1 MNKKDPINSRS
12 INACAHPAANVTTDA
27 QRQKG
32 APLHDEANRQN
43 QDTQKQHASQ
53 YRSDNKPSKAQWRSV
68 FISDVHLG
76 TKNCKA
82 SALNQFLKHHPTQNL
97 YMVGDILDGW
107 KMRDGVYWKPA
118 FSRVVKRIFK
128 LSKMGVKITY
138 ITGNHDEFLRKYAN
152 NRFDNINLVNKA
164 THITANNRRLL
175 IIHGDQFEG
184 VARASGLLRFIGDHG
199 YELLMFLNRQFN
211 RLRAQFDLGYWS
223 FSGFLKTH
231 LQRAQ
236 RYIND
241 YEHAVA
247 YGAQKQGYD
256 GVVCGHIHQACA
268 RTIDGVAYYNTG
280 DWVESCTA
288 IVEDFEGNLSLVQ
301 WLDDPRYKAFKKVK
315 KQRKNSRH
323 LIHQAPKHPLPI
335 PTSTEQ
341 E

>member
-1 MNKKDPINSRS
+1 MNKNDRIDQQSYAHLAQASVNTTADTERLKHIQPNSE
-12 INACAHPAANVTTDA
+12 
-27 QRQKG
+27 QKRQKHR
-32 APLHDEANRQN
+32 LKNTHL
-43 QDTQKQHASQ
+43 
-53 YRSDNKPSKAQWRSV
+53 KAQWRSV

-76 TKNCKA
+76 TKDCKA
-82 SALNQFLKHHPTQNL
+82 SALNQFLKYHPAQNL

-107 KMRDGVYWKPA
+107 KMRGGVYWKPA

-152 NRFDNINLVNKA
+152 NRFENISLVNKA
-164 THITANNRRLL
+164 THITANNQRLL

-241 YEHAVA
+241 YEQAVA

-256 GVVCGHIHQACA
+256 GVICGHIHQACS

-288 IVEDFEGNLSLVQ
+288 IVEDFDGNLSLIK
-301 WLDDPRYKAFKKVK
+301 WLDDPRYKAFKKIK
-315 KQRKNSRH
+315 KQRKKSLS
-323 LIHQAPKHPLPI
+323 LINHSPKHPLPV
-335 PTSTEQ
+335 PVAAEQ
-341 E
+341 GDEQGNN